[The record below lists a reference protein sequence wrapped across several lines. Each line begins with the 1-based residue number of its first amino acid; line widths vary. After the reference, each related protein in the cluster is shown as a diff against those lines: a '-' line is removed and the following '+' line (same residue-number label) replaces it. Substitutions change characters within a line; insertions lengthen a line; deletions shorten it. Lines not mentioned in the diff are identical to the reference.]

1 MFIQLKLLK
10 QNKQD
15 QVFGEHTHICKGFD
29 YELLICDQGWLNNF
43 SYLSIK

>member
-15 QVFGEHTHICKGFD
+15 QVFGEHTHINSIQRFRRYEHRCDD
-29 YELLICDQGWLNNF
+29 Y
-43 SYLSIK
+43 